1 MPRKATDAV
10 TEHRIT
16 LGDFERQE
24 LNAFLETQKR
34 DTDLDLILDV
44 GRALAGPVAIAATG
58 FMIYQGM
65 VGWSTGRDK
74 IAEWW
79 DNLTS
84 PATGPTVGDVP
95 AASAGLIDGFFT
107 LVFGPLGYEGGG
119 TFSDGSSFGDMWRAP
134 DGGGGGG
141 F

>member
-1 MPRKATDAV
+1 M

-16 LGDFERQE
+16 LGEYERQE
-24 LNAFLETQKR
+24 LKALLETQKR
-34 DTDLDLILDV
+34 DADLDLVLDV
-44 GRALAGPVAIAATG
+44 GRALAAPVAIAATG

-74 IAEWW
+74 IGEWW
-79 DNLTS
+79 NNLTN

-95 AASAGLIDGFFT
+95 AASVGLIDGFFT
-107 LVFGPLGYEGGG
+107 FVFGPLGYVGGG
-119 TFSDGSSFGDMWRAP
+119 TFSDGSSFGDFWRP
-134 DGGGGGG
+134 PETGGGGG